1 MSRQRLNLILLWL
14 AICQAKSGYTQISNY
29 AIAGTG
35 QALGFSWISLTNPW
49 SGIQNR
55 AALANQREF
64 WVGAHHENR
73 FMLAELGSSTLG
85 FTAPV
90 KPGTFGV
97 DVSYFGFSGFNTGSV
112 GLGYG
117 MYLGNRFTAGIGLS
131 YSRIQLPA
139 EYRSANAFTVEGG
152 IHYMPTERLTFG
164 FYVFN
169 PTNSNFDDLG
179 DLPTLM
185 GIGITYMPSHN
196 ILLIFQVDDDTQRT
210 PTIRF
215 GLEYRVMERTA
226 LRLGYS
232 AASPEGI
239 TAGVGLPIQGFDVD
253 FSLSHHQLLGFT
265 PSLSVAYLF
274 GKKDTKTQ

>member
-1 MSRQRLNLILLWL
+1 MVIIRLLGLIPLLLSLSAYCQTFIRPVSGSAAAMGSSSFSLSGVWNGFTNQASLAYQRQ
-14 AICQAKSGYTQISNY
+14 
-29 AIAGTG
+29 
-35 QALGFSWISLTNPW
+35 
-49 SGIQNR
+49 
-55 AALANQREF
+55 F

-73 FMLAELGSSTLG
+73 FMLTELGSSLVG
-85 FTAPV
+85 VAIPV

-97 DVSYFGFSGFNTGSV
+97 DVSHFGFSDFNSSRV

-117 MYLGNRFTAGIGLS
+117 MYLGKRFTAGIGLA
-131 YSRIQLPA
+131 YTLMQLPA
-139 EYRSANAFTVEGG
+139 DYRNANAFTVEGG
-152 IHYMPTERLTFG
+152 IHYMPISKFTVG

-169 PTNSNFDDLG
+169 PTGSSFDDLG

-185 GIGITYMPSHN
+185 GLGVAYNPSDKV
-196 ILLIFQVDDDTQRT
+196 LLVVQVDDDTQRS
-210 PTIRF
+210 PAVRC

-239 TAGVGLPIQGFDVD
+239 TAGIGFPIMNFDID
-253 FSLSHHQLLGFT
+253 LSLSHHQTLGFT

-274 GKKDTKTQ
+274 RKKEVVTQ

>member
-1 MSRQRLNLILLWL
+1 MIKPKLHTFLILL
-14 AICQAKSGYTQISNY
+14 AISQAKNGYTQISNF

-35 QALGFSWISLTNPW
+35 HSLGFTWISLTNPW
-49 SGIQNR
+49 SGMQNR

-73 FMLAELGSSTLG
+73 FMLTELGSSMLG
-85 FTAPV
+85 IALPV

-97 DVSYFGFSGFNTGSV
+97 DVSHFGFSGFNTGRV

-117 MYLGNRFTAGIGLS
+117 MYLGKRFTAGIGLA
-131 YSRIQLPA
+131 YTRLQLPA
-139 EYRSANAFTVEGG
+139 DYRSANAFTVEGG
-152 IHYMPTERLTFG
+152 IHYTPTERLTVG

-169 PTNSNFDDLG
+169 PTSSSFDDLG

-185 GIGITYMPSHN
+185 GIGLTYNPSARVM
-196 ILLIFQVDDDTQRT
+196 LVMQVDDDTQRS
-210 PTIRF
+210 PAVRC

-239 TAGVGLPIQGFDVD
+239 TVGIGFPIMNFDID
-253 FSLSHHQLLGFT
+253 LSLSHHQTLGFT

-274 GKKDTKTQ
+274 RKKEVVTQ